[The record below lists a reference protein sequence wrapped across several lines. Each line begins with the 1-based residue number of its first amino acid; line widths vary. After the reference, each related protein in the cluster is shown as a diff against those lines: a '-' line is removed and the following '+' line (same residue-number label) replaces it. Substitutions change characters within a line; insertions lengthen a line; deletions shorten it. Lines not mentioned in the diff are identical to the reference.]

1 MLEEGGFNATNLVTE
16 IVELNTT
23 LPVTNGTARMARV
36 QVGVSSLLGL
46 MAFVVFSILRV
57 RYPDFYVA
65 NFSGLNYSPYFARQE
80 LPRLPSKSLFGW
92 IPVVAKVNEQQILSC
107 AGLDAAVF
115 LNFFKMSV
123 KIIAACLICALFI
136 ISPVR
141 YRYTGKLDQEYPSE
155 VENLKSDQKKKLQ
168 QQYLVAYTLFTYVFT
183 FVVLYFLFKQTRKV
197 ISIRQKYLGKQN
209 SITDRTIEL
218 SGIPPFLRDEED
230 LRRHIES
237 LGIGE
242 VTSVVLVR
250 EWGDVN
256 KLFELRLKV
265 LRKAESYWAEYF
277 ARKGVKNIHEITP
290 GNIYPQLRENINI
303 SRLRHGYSDSDEHSN
318 NSLEESFSSE
328 GRPSDRTTTVQNSV
342 RDLNLF
348 AEANRERP
356 KIRRGMFGIFGKE
369 EDAISHFSEKLE
381 VIDKEILRARGRE
394 YPGTST
400 AFITM
405 KSVAQAQ
412 MVAQAVLDPKIDHLI
427 SNIAPAP
434 HDVIWKNL
442 YLSRKERKIR
452 IYFVTLFIGLLSVLM
467 VVPVTYLAQFLNISS
482 ISHLWPSL
490 GKFLESN
497 KLAAK
502 IVTTLLPTYIFTLFN
517 VVMPLVYVWVS
528 TVQGYTSHSDEELS
542 IVSKNFFY
550 IFVNLFLVFTMAGTA
565 SLSDTTKIAYKLAA
579 SLKELS
585 LFYVDLII
593 FQGLGIFPYK
603 LLLMGNFMK
612 YSFESWLWCKTPRD
626 YLRMHKPPIFN
637 FGLQLPQPILI
648 FIITI
653 VYSVM
658 STKIL
663 TASLVY
669 FIIGYFV
676 YKYQLLYGCIHPP
689 HSTGKVWPLI
699 FRRIILGLL
708 IFQLTMAGVLALQ
721 KAYAYATLLAPLP
734 IITGAFLWNFEERYI
749 PLSIFIALR
758 SIENSGWLC
767 FSSEEGLDYTGSR
780 DSYKTVEE
788 QREINTTYAY
798 PQLIDPLD
806 GPIIAIEDKDLL
818 MLDNNGSIIRK
829 RCDANT
835 LF

>member
-16 IVELNTT
+16 IVELNNT

-250 EWGDVN
+250 EWGDLN

-328 GRPSDRTTTVQNSV
+328 GRTSDRTTTVQNSV

-721 KAYAYATLLAPLP
+721 RAYTYATLLAPLP

-798 PQLIDPLD
+798 PQLVDPLD